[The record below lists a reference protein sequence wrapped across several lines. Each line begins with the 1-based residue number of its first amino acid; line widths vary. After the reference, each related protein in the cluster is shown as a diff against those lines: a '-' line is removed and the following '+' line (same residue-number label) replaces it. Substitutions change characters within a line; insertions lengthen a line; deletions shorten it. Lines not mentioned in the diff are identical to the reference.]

1 MTIEAFNNGHKAH
14 NIEALR
20 LLACLIAAEPS
31 ISFNGG
37 TLCAV
42 VGGYKPN
49 EPGWFDRSGGAIN
62 LNTHEVD
69 WSKPFVCSYAG
80 FKFPFKWADE
90 DSYEEN
96 DRRGRVYCAIRTGDL
111 AKDTKNK
118 LRWLVT
124 DVKAV
129 INSRGAAT
137 WEITVQ
143 PAPYRRRV
151 EHEGA
156 IA

>member
-1 MTIEAFNNGHKAH
+1 MTIEAFNNDRQADK
-14 NIEALR
+14 IDALTW
-20 LLACLIAAEPS
+20 LAKFVAAAPS
-31 ISFNGG
+31 ITFDGG

-80 FKFPFKWADE
+80 FKFPFKWAEDE
-90 DSYEEN
+90 TYE
-96 DRRGRVYCAIRTGDL
+96 DHDCRGRVYCAIRKGDL

-118 LRWLVT
+118 LRWQVT

-129 INSRGAAT
+129 INSQGAAT

-143 PAPYRRRV
+143 PVPYRGRV
-151 EHEGA
+151 DGA
-156 IA
+156 KQ